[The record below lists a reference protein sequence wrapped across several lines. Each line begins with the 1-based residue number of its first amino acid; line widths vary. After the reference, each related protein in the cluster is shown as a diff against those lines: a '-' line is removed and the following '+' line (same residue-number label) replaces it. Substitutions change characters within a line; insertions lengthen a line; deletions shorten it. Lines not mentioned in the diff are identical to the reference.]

1 MYIFILFVFICMMC
15 VYIAVWMDRY
25 KCIYVFVYVHKYILG
40 KIEGKRRRG
49 WQNMRWLDSI
59 TSSVDMNFSKLQKI
73 MEDRGAWCAIVHGV
87 ARSQT

>member
-25 KCIYVFVYVHKYILG
+25 KCIYVFEYIHKYILG
-40 KIEGKRRRG
+40 KIEGKRRG
-49 WQNMRWLDSI
+49 WQSMRWLDSI

-73 MEDRGAWCAIVHGV
+73 MEDRGAWCATGQGV